1 MKVEAV
7 EVKPESVRLGSASA
21 VVARR
26 AAPWRGIGS
35 AVFVVVALLWLT
47 PAFWALATSL
57 KITPNILLPT
67 PYWLPIPA
75 TLDQYIEVLSGTRTV
90 SASVAILN
98 SAIVAILTTLASVVI
113 CTLTA
118 YPLARMDFP
127 GRNLIFGI
135 IVGSMMVPG
144 VITIVPLYLLMVKL
158 GWLNSYQALIVPG
171 VASAFGV
178 FLLRQFFL
186 SMPKELEDAA
196 HIDGAN
202 SWQILTDLLL
212 PLSKPALGA
221 LALFTFQAT
230 WNDFTWPLIVMTKQ
244 DRLTLPVALSLIRGD
259 YSNDSFGPIMA
270 GAVIS
275 AIPLLVVFIVANRQI
290 IEGVQFSGLKM

>member
-1 MKVEAV
+1 IWRDV
-7 EVKPESVRLGSASA
+7 GSA
-21 VVARR
+21 
-26 AAPWRGIGS
+26 I
-35 AVFVVVALLWLT
+35 FIVVALLWLT

-57 KITPNILLPT
+57 KITPNILLPV
-67 PYWLPIPA
+67 PYWLPIPIA
-75 TLDQYIEVLSGTRTV
+75 LDQYIEVLSGTRTV
-90 SASVAILN
+90 SATVAVAN
-98 SAIVAILTTLASVVI
+98 SAIVAVLTTFATVFI

-118 YPLARMDFP
+118 YPLARMEFP
-127 GRNLIFGI
+127 GRNLVFGI

-158 GWLNSYQALIVPG
+158 GWLNSYQALIVPSI
-171 VASAFGV
+171 ASAFGV

-186 SMPKELEDAA
+186 SLPVELEDAA
-196 HIDGAN
+196 RIDGAN
-202 SWQILTDLLL
+202 SWTILTGLLL

-259 YSNDSFGPIMA
+259 YANDSFGPIMA

>member
-1 MKVEAV
+1 VKVEAV